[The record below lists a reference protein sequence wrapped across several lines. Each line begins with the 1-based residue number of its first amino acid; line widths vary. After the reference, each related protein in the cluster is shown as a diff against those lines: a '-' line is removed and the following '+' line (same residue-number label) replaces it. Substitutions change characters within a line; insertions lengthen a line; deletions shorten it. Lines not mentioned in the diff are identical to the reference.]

1 MSLKHVRHRDNQQ
14 WILDYIAKTAGMVQN
29 FEDDKFELPKGVKN
43 YKMIS
48 KLQGEDA
55 QHKEEIARAAEEAG
69 MRKTALELYIQASE
83 SYRKG
88 QHVIFEDD
96 HPQKIKLHAGLIR
109 CYDRAMALA
118 DYPMERMYRDNRI
131 ERIYAGTNEIMKLVI
146 ARGLL
151 RD

>member
-1 MSLKHVRHRDNQQ
+1 MPLKHVRRRDNQQ

-55 QHKEEIARAAEEAG
+55 EHKE
-69 MRKTALELYIQASE
+69 KTALELYIQATE

-96 HPQKIKLHAGLIR
+96 HPAEDQTSR
-109 CYDRAMALA
+109 RVD
-118 DYPMERMYRDNRI
+118 P
-131 ERIYAGTNEIMKLVI
+131 
-146 ARGLL
+146 LL
-151 RD
+151 